1 MVLYNNSHK
10 TLEQHCCYKEKSKE
24 NHTSEAAWIKM
35 GWDALCNDT
44 GQSEDNDI
52 QWQDSLLIVRS
63 GVAASAL
70 LSCLLVLILA
80 TAFAFKDED
89 ARHLPTVRIVLCI
102 TLASI
107 IRLIIIVIQVLPV
120 LDDSFYDD
128 TTYCIITGYLYRNI
142 SMIVVLFTL
151 TATLHTLLVTFAVKH
166 SWKLEVGYILLPI
179 ILPFAYTWIPFLYHP
194 CNLED
199 TSTGRNESYTCILLQ
214 DYSNTTD
221 KRLNNAIMYYCDMPR
236 LIIEAINS
244 LLVIVVFFRM
254 PFRYRKIKRD
264 QEEFKVWLKQ
274 VLPILTHSVSY
285 LVMNWFS
292 LADHIYTVMK
302 DSSHRQLQMA
312 HAVTSASRG
321 LVVGI
326 VFTAYF
332 LIMLYISWKH
342 HGNKNIS
349 KEGLFSSSSIN
360 KYEKVN

>member
-1 MVLYNNSHK
+1 MILYHNSHK
-10 TLEQHCCYKEKSKE
+10 TLYSQKKSKG

-44 GQSEDNDI
+44 CQSEDNDI
-52 QWQDSLLIVRS
+52 QCQDSLLIVRS
-63 GVAASAL
+63 GVAALAL

-80 TAFAFKDED
+80 AAFAFKDED
-89 ARHLPTVRIVLCI
+89 ACHLPTVRIVLCI

-151 TATLHTLLVTFAVKH
+151 TATLHTLLVTFAVNH

-179 ILPFAYTWIPFLYHP
+179 ILPFAYTWIPFWRYV
-194 CNLED
+194 
-199 TSTGRNESYTCILLQ
+199 RNKSDICILLQ
-214 DYSNTTD
+214 DYCNNKT
-221 KRLNNAIMYYCDMPR
+221 LNHIIIYYCDMPR

-254 PFRYRKIKRD
+254 PFRYCKIKRD
-264 QEEFKVWLKQ
+264 QEQFNVWLKQ

-292 LADHIYTVMK
+292 LADHIYTIQK
-302 DSSHRQLQMA
+302 SSSGLQMA
-312 HAVTSASRG
+312 HAVTSAGRG